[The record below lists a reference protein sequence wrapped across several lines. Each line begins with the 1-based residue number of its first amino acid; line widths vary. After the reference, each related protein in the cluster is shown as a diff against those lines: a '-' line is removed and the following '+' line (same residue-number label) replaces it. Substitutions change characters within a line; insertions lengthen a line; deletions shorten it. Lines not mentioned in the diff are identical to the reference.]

1 MKILF
6 LSAANSIHTIK
17 WVNALVEKGHEVVL
31 VSNKGHEPKE
41 DALDN
46 RIQFYCLKYSG
57 NLGYF
62 LNAKE
67 LSILVKKIKP
77 TVINVHYASGYG
89 TLARI
94 AKLPPYL
101 LSVWGSDVYDFPY
114 ESKIKNRILKKNI
127 KNADM
132 LASTSKCMAQ
142 QLRKVMSD
150 SSLEIAITP
159 FGVDLE
165 LFNPSLYAKSKNNEF
180 IVGTVKALESK
191 YGIFEL
197 IQAFEKLNDEIKKN
211 EQFHKTLKLE
221 IYGDGSQ
228 KEEIQSYINQK
239 GLASQITL
247 KGKIPNKDVPSAI
260 ASFDVFVVLSQL
272 DSESFGVAA
281 VEAMAMGKAVVAT
294 DVDGFKEVI
303 SNEKTGI
310 IVSRHSVEDAEKAIL
325 KVALDPT
332 YRTNLGKNGRKRV
345 EENYDWDK
353 NVNTMLKLYEKM
365 DGII

>member
-1 MKILF
+1 M
-6 LSAANSIHTIK
+6 
-17 WVNALVEKGHEVVL
+17 
-31 VSNKGHEPKE
+31 
-41 DALDN
+41 
-46 RIQFYCLKYSG
+46 
-57 NLGYF
+57 
-62 LNAKE
+62 
-67 LSILVKKIKP
+67 
-77 TVINVHYASGYG
+77 
-89 TLARI
+89 
-94 AKLPPYL
+94 
-101 LSVWGSDVYDFPY
+101 
-114 ESKIKNRILKKNI
+114 
-127 KNADM
+127 
-132 LASTSKCMAQ
+132 
-142 QLRKVMSD
+142 
-150 SSLEIAITP
+150 
-159 FGVDLE
+159 
-165 LFNPSLYAKSKNNEF
+165 
-180 IVGTVKALESK
+180 
-191 YGIFEL
+191 
-197 IQAFEKLNDEIKKN
+197 
-211 EQFHKTLKLE
+211 E

-260 ASFDVFVVLSQL
+260 ARFDVFVVLSQL

-325 KVALDPT
+325 KVALDPA
-332 YRTNLGKNGRKRV
+332 YRINLGKNGRKRV